1 MFSQSHSS
9 SSFAEKQELLSSS
22 RLFAKALIDLNPSED
37 LKNQLQKL
45 TSSSSD
51 WQRILTEK
59 NNDRPVPPF
68 SKKDILD
75 MNTIFSS
82 ERDSQNVEIRKQ
94 LSIVKDE
101 LSCAHREMSSL
112 QNEMTKIV
120 QGRPVTDLQDSE
132 VAFLNSLK
140 ASWELTKVRL
150 LGLQAK

>member
-1 MFSQSHSS
+1 MFNQSHSS

-22 RLFAKALIDLNPSED
+22 RLFARALIDLNPSEE

-68 SKKDILD
+68 TKKDILD

-82 ERDSQNVEIRKQ
+82 ERDTQNVEIRKQ

-120 QGRPVTDLQDSE
+120 QGRPVTGQ
-132 VAFLNSLK
+132 
-140 ASWELTKVRL
+140 
-150 LGLQAK
+150 